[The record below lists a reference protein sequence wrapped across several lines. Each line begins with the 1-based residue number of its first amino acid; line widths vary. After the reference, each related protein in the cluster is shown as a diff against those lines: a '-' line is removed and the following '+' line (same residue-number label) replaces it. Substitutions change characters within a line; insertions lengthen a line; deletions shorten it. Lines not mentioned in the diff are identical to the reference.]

1 LLNRYSVIVVNPNK
15 HSAAAHARAVR
26 FAEFLA
32 DPATQEF
39 IGQFGVDR
47 FGQPLFIPD
56 AMAGP

>member
-1 LLNRYSVIVVNPNK
+1 VIVVNPEK
-15 HSAAAHARAVR
+15 HSAEAHARARR

-47 FGQPLFIPD
+47 FGEPLFVPD
-56 AMAGP
+56 AAKSDGQN